1 MSDRVPNASGASTG
15 CLHEGFFNG
24 DNPSNASAKSGFC
37 RKCGIAMVP
46 RGWMQRPLRFQRQCY
61 SPATAHLV
69 LGSMLSRQHFN
80 KPTTDQFIQPPL
92 RRNTL
97 KCLLELRDRFGI
109 SQLTFA
115 KALGIMDKFISE
127 NRVEDF
133 DYNIIMVTAH
143 NLASKLNEKREKI
156 LTTETIHRNF
166 QDTLSLDEVQN
177 WEIRMLSALDW
188 NVNLVT
194 ASDFADFYLSLGV
207 VGEFEEPVALKAL
220 QGYDANILLECIDEL
235 VDYVLQSTCN
245 EFGFYSFESSQLAGS
260 AIALVRQFVG
270 LEPWS
275 SDLETITKV
284 SFAAIENC
292 FPLLKRFMISSHYV
306 PGVKDILNGYWE
318 QLTTGLATFEADRS
332 QSEQSIYSQLAQ
344 VTSNTQSPVATLQP
358 PRNARNTRIAKR
370 TKKTKRCSA
379 GSNRNRL
386 CLKPTRNAVRL
397 TFLRQPAKVQTTR
410 N

>member
-1 MSDRVPNASGASTG
+1 M
-15 CLHEGFFNG
+15 
-24 DNPSNASAKSGFC
+24 
-37 RKCGIAMVP
+37 
-46 RGWMQRPLRFQRQCY
+46 
-61 SPATAHLV
+61 V

-80 KPTTDQFIQPPL
+80 KPTTDLFIDQSL
-92 RRNTL
+92 RRKTVE
-97 KCLLELRDRFGI
+97 CLLNLRNRFDV

-115 KALGIMDKFISE
+115 KTLGIMDKFLSQ
-127 NRVEDF
+127 NRVKDF

-143 NLASKLNEKREKI
+143 NLASKLNEKREKVLAAEMI
-156 LTTETIHRNF
+156 YRNF
-166 QDTLSLDEVQN
+166 QETLGLDEVQN

-194 ASDFADFYLSLGV
+194 ASDFADLYLSLGV
-207 VGEFEEPVALKAL
+207 VGEFEEPVALKTI

-235 VDYVLQSTCN
+235 VYYVLQSTCN

-275 SDLETITKV
+275 ADLETITKV

-292 FPLLKRFMISSHYV
+292 FPLLKRFMISSRYV

-318 QLTTGLATFEADRS
+318 QLTSNLATFEADRS
-332 QSEQSIYSQLAQ
+332 QSDQSIYSQLAQ
-344 VTSNTQSPVATLQP
+344 VTSNTQSPVATLQS

-370 TKKTKRCSA
+370 TNKTKRGSA
-379 GSNRNRL
+379 GSDRRRF
-386 CLKPTRNAVRL
+386 CLKPTSNAVRL
-397 TFLRQPAKVQTTR
+397 TLLRQPAKVQSR
-410 N
+410 RD